1 MSNSEVGRFCL
12 FIFLHIYHQVDKKK
26 TKTAYSVKT
35 NIHHS
40 SQSKPFQSQSPKRI
54 YSPPKHLNETR
65 SATAMENKAPTN
77 TTSPE
82 DSFASFEKFMEEDWG
97 CNLVSTPGIDN
108 VLFEK
113 AEGKA
118 IEYLKETAVPP
129 SSAPAPAEV
138 ASSSAPAPV
147 EVAPSSASAVTPS
160 PAPAMTVA
168 PAAAQTATSNQ
179 RKRKR
184 GDSSS
189 SPSSSS
195 SSSSSAPAEVA
206 SSSAPAPVEVPPSSA
221 SAVIPSPAPAMTVA
235 PAAAQTATSN
245 QRKRKRGDSSSS
257 SYPSSSSS
265 SARPQKQQRVVS
277 VRDCHPDGCSDSEAE
292 EFVFV
297 DTINNVDEGD
307 STLSMGSVEP
317 EPEQEPEPEPE
328 QEPEPEPE
336 QEPGMEPGIEQEPE
350 PESAP
355 ASSSSKSRLTIKDK
369 ILNVL
374 IAEKPKRMTCREIMV
389 AMQDRPKTRTPE
401 RTINTACQR
410 LFRAQIISRDI
421 ETKPYKYFV

>member
-1 MSNSEVGRFCL
+1 MSYKYPHVHLFSRRMSNSEVGRFCL

-147 EVAPSSASAVTPS
+147 EVAPSSASAVT
-160 PAPAMTVA
+160 
-168 PAAAQTATSNQ
+168 
-179 RKRKR
+179 
-184 GDSSS
+184 
-189 SPSSSS
+189 
-195 SSSSSAPAEVA
+195 
-206 SSSAPAPVEVPPSSA
+206 
-221 SAVIPSPAPAMTVA
+221 PSPAPAMTVA

>member
-147 EVAPSSASAVTPS
+147 EVA
-160 PAPAMTVA
+160 
-168 PAAAQTATSNQ
+168 
-179 RKRKR
+179 
-184 GDSSS
+184 
-189 SPSSSS
+189 
-195 SSSSSAPAEVA
+195 
-206 SSSAPAPVEVPPSSA
+206 PSSA